1 MVLRFAIGNPP
12 AELELEIQQ
21 EEDAS
26 GPFLRIPG
34 KARLLSGVS
43 LAQECARRR
52 MSRAPVQV
60 QDTYKTLTFKT
71 VAFWE
76 VVAQHFSVQYVIKVD
91 DDSYV
96 RLDRLAIAI
105 GQWQAMGAGAPQWD
119 LAVSSRMLSSA
130 AAESVNGLQNTSVA
144 SRSGTTAR
152 AACGCARTAGMTRT
166 ISCLRATPA
175 ITRRG
180 PSTCCR
186 AQLSGALC
194 ARA

>member
-43 LAQECARRR
+43 LVQECARRGL
-52 MSRAPVQV
+52 SRAPVQV

-105 GQWQAMGAGAPQWD
+105 GQWQAVGAGAQ
-119 LAVSSRMLSSA
+119 
-130 AAESVNGLQNTSVA
+130 
-144 SRSGTTAR
+144 
-152 AACGCARTAGMTRT
+152 
-166 ISCLRATPA
+166 
-175 ITRRG
+175 
-180 PSTCCR
+180 
-186 AQLSGALC
+186 
-194 ARA
+194 